1 MKKRFTE
8 QQIIGFLKEAEAGM
22 PVKELCRK
30 HGFSD
35 ASFYT
40 WRAKFGGMEVS
51 EARRLKGLEVENAR
65 LKKLLA
71 EAMLDMEALKVVV
84 KGKPLSPQAKR
95 EAVLAI
101 REKVNISERR
111 ACRLV
116 GLSRGV
122 LHYDAKPDHEN
133 EVLAARLVKL
143 AHERRRFGYRR
154 LHALVE
160 REGTHAN
167 HKRIYRLYREAGLAV
182 RRRRKRHGVMIEREQ
197 LALPGAPNEVW
208 SIDFVMDA
216 LSNGRRVK
224 CLTVVDDFTKEAVD
238 IVVDHG
244 ISGLYVARALDR
256 AARFRG
262 YPKAVRTVQGPEFT
276 SRALDQWAYA
286 NGVTLKLIQAGK
298 PTQNAY
304 IESFNGKFR
313 DECLNEHWF
322 TTLAHARAVI
332 AAWRQ
337 DYNEQRPH
345 SALNYLAPSEFAA
358 KHRATADAPAAF
370 QELV

>member
-1 MKKRFTE
+1 M
-8 QQIIGFLKEAEAGM
+8 
-22 PVKELCRK
+22 
-30 HGFSD
+30 
-35 ASFYT
+35 
-40 WRAKFGGMEVS
+40 
-51 EARRLKGLEVENAR
+51 
-65 LKKLLA
+65 
-71 EAMLDMEALKVVV
+71 
-84 KGKPLSPQAKR
+84 
-95 EAVLAI
+95 LAI

-116 GLSRGV
+116 GLSRSV

-154 LHALVE
+154 LHALME

-262 YPKAVRTVQGPEFT
+262 YPKAVRTDQGPEFT

>member
-1 MKKRFTE
+1 M
-8 QQIIGFLKEAEAGM
+8 
-22 PVKELCRK
+22 
-30 HGFSD
+30 
-35 ASFYT
+35 
-40 WRAKFGGMEVS
+40 
-51 EARRLKGLEVENAR
+51 
-65 LKKLLA
+65 
-71 EAMLDMEALKVVV
+71 
-84 KGKPLSPQAKR
+84 
-95 EAVLAI
+95 LAI

-116 GLSRGV
+116 GLSRSV

-154 LHALVE
+154 LHALV
-160 REGTHAN
+160 
-167 HKRIYRLYREAGLAV
+167 
-182 RRRRKRHGVMIEREQ
+182 EREQ

-262 YPKAVRTVQGPEFT
+262 YPKAVRTDQGPEFT